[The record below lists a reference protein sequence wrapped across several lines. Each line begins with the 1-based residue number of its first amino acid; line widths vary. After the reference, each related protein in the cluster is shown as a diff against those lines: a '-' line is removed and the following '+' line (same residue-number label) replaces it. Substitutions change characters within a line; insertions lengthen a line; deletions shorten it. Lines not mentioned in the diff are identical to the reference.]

1 MGLIRW
7 GITGLLALVIALVAT
22 AWFLPASLAFRLIE
36 PSLTLPT
43 DIKVALPRGSLRA
56 GHVLVQ
62 FRGFPPSRVS
72 WQLQWPR
79 FSLGTIT
86 FFQTMSIVGP
96 GHQITGRLGIIPGQ
110 KILMIENLS
119 GEINSSDINQLASVY
134 GHQFS
139 GSVTLKNGSAKASA
153 ECLTDFA
160 GDLVWSGGRIALN
173 GFNGVAQYQLP
184 PLQAK
189 LNVEACSPALNLT
202 RESDYLARFVLS
214 LDGWFS
220 AELQPRLLVLAQVPG
235 AMQLTQ
241 PLLFEEKI
249 L

>member
-7 GITGLLALVIALVAT
+7 GATGLMALIIAVVAA

-36 PSLTLPT
+36 PSLTLPK

-72 WQLQWPR
+72 WQLQWPN
-79 FSLGTIT
+79 FSLGAMALSQTIS
-86 FFQTMSIVGP
+86 FVGP
-96 GHQITGRLGIIPGQ
+96 GHQITGALRIIPGEE
-110 KILMIENLS
+110 ILIIEHLN
-119 GEINSSDINQLASVY
+119 GEIHSSDINQLAGAY

-139 GSVTLKNGSAKASA
+139 GSVTLKNGSAQASA
-153 ECLTDFA
+153 KCLTDFT
-160 GDLVWSGGRIALN
+160 GDLSWSGGRIALN
-173 GFNGVAQYQLP
+173 GFKGVAQYQLP
-184 PLQAK
+184 PLQAN
-189 LNVEACSPALNLT
+189 LDLETCSPALNLT
-202 RESDYLARFVLS
+202 RNADHLARFVLG

-220 AELQPRLLVLAQVPG
+220 AELQPRLLVLAQIPG
-235 AMQLTQ
+235 AMQLKQ

>member
-7 GITGLLALVIALVAT
+7 VTTGLLASVIALVAT

-36 PSLTLPT
+36 PSLTLPK

-56 GHVLVQ
+56 GHVMVQ

-72 WQLQWPR
+72 WQVEWP
-79 FSLGTIT
+79 SLSPEAMILRQTI
-86 FFQTMSIVGP
+86 SIVGP
-96 GHQITGRLGIIPGQ
+96 GHQITGRLRLIPNQKVLIIEH
-110 KILMIENLS
+110 LN
-119 GEINSSDINQLASVY
+119 GEINSSDINQLAAAY

-139 GSVTLKNGSAKASA
+139 GSVTLKNGFAATSEK
-153 ECLTDFA
+153 CLTDLA
-160 GDLVWSGGRIALN
+160 GDLSWSGGRITFN

-184 PLQAK
+184 PLKAK
-189 LNVEACSPALNLT
+189 LELEACSPALNLT
-202 RESDYLARFVLS
+202 RDADHLARFVLG

-220 AELQPRLLVLAQVPG
+220 AELQPRLLVLAQIPG
-235 AMQLTQ
+235 AAQLTQ